1 MPADIVNLIELF
13 HLTENWVWLNQ
24 IIEKKSTSKSL
35 CVYHHIFC
43 DDFSQ
48 EESVEEPRN
57 NSYGWRCSETEKYI
71 SVSALSFIYVSTF
84 GVPGVFRN

>member
-1 MPADIVNLIELF
+1 M
-13 HLTENWVWLNQ
+13 
-24 IIEKKSTSKSL
+24 
-35 CVYHHIFC
+35 YHHIFC

-57 NSYGWRCSETEKYI
+57 NSYGWRCSETEMYI

-84 GVPGVFRN
+84 GVPGVFRY